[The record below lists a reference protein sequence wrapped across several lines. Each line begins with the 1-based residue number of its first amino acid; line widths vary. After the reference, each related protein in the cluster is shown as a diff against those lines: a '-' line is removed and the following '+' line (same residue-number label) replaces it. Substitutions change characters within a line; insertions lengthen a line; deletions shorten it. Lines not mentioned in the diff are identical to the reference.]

1 MKQVAIPADISSKPY
16 SEAVRL
22 FRDDFGWVTHPP
34 KTATCGGK
42 QPIDDMAL
50 GTAGVMG
57 KTINISGR
65 LFFST
70 RQAKG
75 FEKRVLRGDF
85 PVSIQSPPRIAAP
98 PTQKE

>member
-16 SEAVRL
+16 SETVRL
-22 FRDDFGWVTHPP
+22 FRDDFGWVTHPL

-42 QPIDDMAL
+42 QPIDGMAL
-50 GTAGVMG
+50 GTAGLIG

-65 LFFST
+65 LFFT
-70 RQAKG
+70 ARQVKD
-75 FEKRVLRGDF
+75 FEKKALRGDF
-85 PVSIQSPPRIAAP
+85 TVSIQSPPRIAAP